1 MYYLQHEKTG
11 QYVSATIKL
20 HGENGYAVYFKDK
33 PDSARW
39 ATEKGAQAALNR
51 LLDCERTNPI
61 AVALELRIVDPD
73 KKEEVAHMN
82 EMAAVQASAPA
93 RSLMEIEAD
102 ILAQKRTIG
111 RSIVIIGQD
120 LIEAKSKMEHGL
132 WGTWLE
138 ERVNF
143 SQSTAENY
151 MKIAEQVG
159 GDSMLLNLPYTKILA
174 LLAVPAEERE
184 EFASANNV
192 EDKSVAQIK
201 QLIKERDDARLHAS
215 KAEDALEEQHKRN
228 SALVRSL
235 NKTLEEKQALMNRKP
250 DTVTVEK
257 EVIPPDYDAIKAQ
270 NAKLEDQLK
279 TAMVRLNQAEDS
291 LEEAEE
297 RARYAQAE
305 AQRAK
310 MEQIDTAEPEDP
322 LDVASFAHA
331 CFDFTGALY
340 AAPIGAKYF
349 AGKSAEDLQRYRLV
363 ANSVLTWAQNTLR
376 AIGEAEAMQATG
388 GDDYV
393 VA

>member
-1 MYYLQHEKTG
+1 
-11 QYVSATIKL
+11 
-20 HGENGYAVYFKDK
+20 
-33 PDSARW
+33 
-39 ATEKGAQAALNR
+39 
-51 LLDCERTNPI
+51 
-61 AVALELRIVDPD
+61 
-73 KKEEVAHMN
+73 MN

-159 GDSMLLNLPYTKILA
+159 GDSLLLNLPYTKILA

-184 EFASANNV
+184 EFAADNHV

-201 QLIKERDDARLHAS
+201 QLIKERDDARIHAS
-215 KAEDALEEQHKRN
+215 KAEDKITEQQRIIDMYAKDKIN
-228 SALVRSL
+228 SAH
-235 NKTLEEKQALMNRKP
+235 NEMKTAEKIEFLEKQLEKERAKEP

-297 RARYAQAE
+297 RASRAQAE

-322 LDVASFAHA
+322 LEVASFAHA